1 MDKNCLIIDND
12 DQSDEIE
19 GIIRKAKNKGFN
31 INCYQFNVGSTSRE
45 DLLNDEKAIDINKVI
60 DSFHKEFHGISFHLI
75 AFDWDLSDEATNGV
89 ELIRQFQ
96 AKDVRKN
103 TPKLLYSGVLKEQI
117 ASMLQ
122 DFKADRRQ
130 EKQVVNWLNS
140 LIRTPI
146 VDFVDRPEYAD
157 TIVSILEKSNDPLE
171 FHIESELRK
180 LKDFEFKSVFPEF
193 AGKKYGDIADIIE
206 ADYQTGNRFKKEMI
220 NQLISYLTAINLD

>member
-1 MDKNCLIIDND
+1 MEKNCLIIDNE

-19 GIIRKAKNKGFN
+19 GIIRKGKNKGFN
-31 INCYQFNVGSTSRE
+31 INCYQFNVGSTRRD
-45 DLLNDEKAIDINKVI
+45 DLLNEAKAIDINKVI
-60 DSFHKEFHGISFHLI
+60 TAFNQEFKGVPFHLI
-75 AFDWDLSDEATNGV
+75 AFDWELSDETTNGI

-96 AKDVRKN
+96 HHGIRKN

-122 DFKADRRQ
+122 EFKSEQRQ

-193 AGKKYGDIADIIE
+193 AGKKYSEIADIIE
-206 ADYQTGNRFKKEMI
+206 ADYHTGNRFKKEMI
-220 NQLISYLTAINLD
+220 NQLISYLTAINLE

>member
-1 MDKNCLIIDND
+1 MDKNCLIIDNE

-19 GIIRKAKNKGFN
+19 GIVRKAKNKGFN

-45 DLLNDEKAIDINKVI
+45 DLLNDAKAIDLTKVI
-60 DSFHKEFHGISFHLI
+60 SAFDNEFKGIPFHLI
-75 AFDWDLSDEATNGV
+75 AFDWQLSDETTNGI

-96 AKDVRKN
+96 HHGIRKN
-103 TPKLLYSGVLKEQI
+103 TPKFLYSGVLKEQI

-122 DFKADRRQ
+122 EFRDGKRQ
-130 EKQVVNWLNS
+130 ENQVVNWLNS

-157 TIVSILEKSNDPLE
+157 TIVSFLEKSHDPLE

-206 ADYQTGNRFKKEMI
+206 ADYQKGNQFKKEII
-220 NQLISYLTAINLD
+220 NQLISYLTAINTD